1 MKRDYHRWFSPSL
14 GRDMEL
20 LVFGHAGARLLAFP
34 TSRGPFYEWEQN
46 GLIGALWEH
55 LERGWLQIYC
65 VDSVDGESW
74 YAYHKWP
81 GDRAWRQLQYDQYI
95 SAEVLPLSRQLNAN
109 PFLITAGASFGAFH
123 ALSYGL
129 RHPDLVNRVISMSG
143 LCDIRRFLG
152 GYYDTNV
159 YFLNPCD
166 FLANESDPHRLAAL
180 RRQDVILVVGRDDA
194 LLETNERLSAVLWSR
209 GIGNALRVWNGWH
222 HDWPHWHKMMRMY
235 VGGHD

>member
-65 VDSVDGESW
+65 VDSVDSESW

-81 GDRAWRQLQYDQYI
+81 GDRAWRQLQYDQYLT
-95 SAEVLPLSRQLNAN
+95 AEVLPLSRQLNAN

-129 RHPDLVNRVISMSG
+129 RHPDLVSRVISMSG
-143 LCDIRRFLG
+143 LCDIKRFLG

-166 FLANESDPHRLAAL
+166 FLANEGDPHRLAAL

-194 LLETNERLSAVLWSR
+194 LLETNERLSAVLWSK

-222 HDWPHWHKMMRMY
+222 HDWPHWHKMIRMY

>member
-1 MKRDYHRWFSPSL
+1 
-14 GRDMEL
+14 MEL

-46 GLIGALWEH
+46 GLVGALWEH

-65 VDSVDGESW
+65 VDSVDSESW
-74 YAYHKWP
+74 YAYHRWP

-166 FLANESDPHRLAAL
+166 FLANEGDPYRLAAL

-194 LLETNERLSAVLWSR
+194 LLETHERLSAVLWSK
-209 GIGNALRVWNGWH
+209 GIGNALRVWDGWY